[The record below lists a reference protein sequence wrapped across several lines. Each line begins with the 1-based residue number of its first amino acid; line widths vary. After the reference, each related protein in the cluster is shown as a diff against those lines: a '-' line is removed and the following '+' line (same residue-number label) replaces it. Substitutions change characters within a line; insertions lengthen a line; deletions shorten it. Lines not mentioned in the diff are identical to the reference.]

1 MPVIKHETCSHC
13 NKPAWHEQACFH
25 DLGDTCWICRSC
37 GNRRG
42 GKRISLG
49 DIHARPLGKI
59 QTRNASSPVEIINI
73 HNEGAKLE
81 IVEGGSL
88 PVSPD
93 ELVLFNAK
101 MQPSGPLGEFRK
113 ACVRWIEGNTLGISF
128 KTPLF
133 ESPEELVCVIKH

>member
-1 MPVIKHETCSHC
+1 M
-13 NKPAWHEQACFH
+13 
-25 DLGDTCWICRSC
+25 
-37 GNRRG
+37 
-42 GKRISLG
+42 SLG
-49 DIHARPLGKI
+49 DIHARPIGKI
-59 QTRNASSPVEIINI
+59 QTRNASSLVEIINI

-88 PVSPD
+88 PVSPR

-101 MQPSGPLGEFRK
+101 LQPSGPLGEFRK
-113 ACVRWIEGNTLGISF
+113 ADVRWIEGDTLGISF